1 MIELQIKDAQGKDK
15 VITQNWV
22 STRTMLDYLDV
33 LGKKYKT
40 QAEYVRATAEIIAK
54 TMGITSDEI
63 LDGVSG
69 PGYDLFVQSFNNQI
83 MGITDPETLAEMS

>member
-22 STRTMLDYLDV
+22 STRTMLDYLDE

-40 QAEYVRATAEIIAK
+40 AAEYVRATAEIVAK
-54 TMGITSDEI
+54 ATGITSDEI
-63 LDGVSG
+63 
-69 PGYDLFVQSFNNQI
+69 
-83 MGITDPETLAEMS
+83 